1 MLSNKVNID
10 HITKLI
16 KGARII
22 MRVDYN
28 VPLDS
33 NKNVTDAARIE
44 ATIPT
49 IKKIMSCNPKS
60 LVLMSHLGRP
70 GG

>member
-16 KGARII
+16 KGARVI

-28 VPLDS
+28 VPLDN
-33 NKNVTDAARIE
+33 NKNVTDSVRIE

-49 IKKIMSCNPKS
+49 I
-60 LVLMSHLGRP
+60 
-70 GG
+70 